1 MLGREVKE
9 SMKEITWADESLNLH
24 GREEGVEWECSDS
37 SEWLSEFAFFV
48 DLPAELM
55 ERNTTYEQ
63 TKMTR

>member
-1 MLGREVKE
+1 MMGREEKE
-9 SMKEITWADESLNLH
+9 TTEIIWTDEPLNLH
-24 GREEGVEWECSDS
+24 NTEEGVEWESSDS

-63 TKMTR
+63 TKMKR